1 MVVELGFHLTVG
13 AIGWDQDRWLEEL
26 YPHDLPYEWRLSYY
40 ANEFPV
46 VLVPDSYWFKA
57 ELPDTGQWL
66 DDVPDHFRFHIHVT
80 QRLVESVRW
89 LAVVGLCEDLKPKL
103 GGWVL
108 QLPEG
113 LSEPVKDRLTVMQ
126 ATISTTVVGYNGV
139 ATTACWYRSKS
150 ADCGA
155 IGVAVFTKR
164 PDPRVLR
171 TLIEDFIDHSSG
183 ASRVLFFDAP
193 YGAVADARTII
204 RLLGFY
210 SS

>member
-1 MVVELGFHLTVG
+1 VVVELGLHLMVG

-26 YPHDLPYEWRLSYY
+26 YPPDLPYEWRLSYY

-46 VLVPDSYWFKA
+46 VLVPDSYWLKA

-80 QRLVESVRW
+80 KRMVESVRW
-89 LAVVGLCEDLKPKL
+89 LDIVGLCEDLKPKL

-108 QLPEG
+108 QLPEE
-113 LSEPVKDRLTVMQ
+113 LCKPVKDRLTEMHAAVPT
-126 ATISTTVVGYNGV
+126 AIVDNNCVAST
-139 ATTACWYRSKS
+139 ASWHQDRS

-155 IGVAVFTKR
+155 IGVAVLTKR

-183 ASRVLFFDAP
+183 ASRVLFFNAP
-193 YGAVADARTII
+193 YGVVADARII
-204 RLLGFY
+204 VRLLG
-210 SS
+210 